1 MDTVGPDPVAGEGG
15 SARRGAGGT
24 GRARRRSDT
33 ADPRRSRERALRVL
47 FQADVRGV
55 GADQVLQ
62 ALGDD
67 DDARSLLDDVDDLA
81 ADLAS
86 EQANL
91 RRQAEDD
98 ALAGTTD
105 RPRSTAPRLD
115 GFTRSLVLG
124 VADHRD
130 EVDELIARYAR
141 KWAISRMP
149 VVDRSVLRLAT
160 YELLYESTPPAV
172 VIDEAV
178 RLAKSLSTGDSGAY
192 VNGVLESVRRDVA
205 ARS

>member
-1 MDTVGPDPVAGEGG
+1 MGTADAASPAGRGDPRGRGP
-15 SARRGAGGT
+15 GAG
-24 GRARRRSDT
+24 RRQRRTDT
-33 ADPRRSRERALRVL
+33 SDPRRSRERALRVL

-55 GADQVLQ
+55 GADQVLR
-62 ALGDD
+62 ALTD
-67 DDARSLLDDVDDLA
+67 DDAARRLLDDLDDVA
-81 ADLAS
+81 ADVAS
-86 EQANL
+86 EQAEL
-91 RRQAEDD
+91 RRQAHDD

-105 RPRSTAPRLD
+105 RPPSGVPRID

-130 EVDELIARYAR
+130 EVDELISRYAR

-178 RLAKSLSTGDSGAY
+178 RLAKKLSTEDSGSY